1 MQKRMYIN
9 EIHQKQVGCALL
21 KREVPPPNVKNKL
34 IKSFFEKALTT
45 HPPAWIMSL
54 NMNFFFDV
62 TPYYGYW

>member
-21 KREVPPPNVKNKL
+21 KRELLPPNVKTKF
-34 IKSFFEKALTT
+34 IKFFFEKALTT

-54 NMNFFFDV
+54 NILFFLDV
-62 TPYYGYW
+62 TP